1 MYGIGLFSFI
11 RKEGG
16 EPSAR
21 GNTLTGQSEKGDNQ
35 MSKLINIYQE
45 KFTVIPQEVF
55 IDPRLDFRSRGVLAT
70 IVSLPSGW
78 DFSIEGLSRIVAES
92 ERGEGRDAVK
102 TSVQFLEKLG
112 YLSRVRTQDEKGHF
126 SGYDYQVN
134 IPPLTD

>member
-1 MYGIGLFSFI
+1 
-11 RKEGG
+11 
-16 EPSAR
+16 
-21 GNTLTGQSEKGDNQ
+21 

-134 IPPLTD
+134 IPPLTDKPFMDKPLTGNPLTAEPLTVEPQQENT

>member
-1 MYGIGLFSFI
+1 
-11 RKEGG
+11 
-16 EPSAR
+16 
-21 GNTLTGQSEKGDNQ
+21 

-112 YLSRVRTQDEKGHF
+112 YLSRVRTQNEKGHF
-126 SGYDYQVN
+126 SGYDYFRFPELYEN
-134 IPPLTD
+134 IQEAELYPFLEQTVTEERCCLSVIEPIGGRV